1 MKRDG
6 SLPSCWQETPGYKPF
21 NRYNPTTEFDVVI
34 IGGGITGITTAL
46 LLQTA
51 GKSCLLTEARNIG
64 FGTTGGTTA
73 HLNTLL
79 DTPYY
84 TISKNFS
91 EDNAKLV
98 HQAAIEAVDQV
109 RKNIETYS
117 IDCTF
122 EEKTGYMFSPRK
134 ELDKELEKIVDGSVA
149 AGVDMEFV
157 NENPVPVPF
166 TSAARFSGQA
176 QFNPMEYVH
185 ALAQAFEKAGGV
197 ILLENPVKEVK
208 EENVLHVYSSRGII
222 KAKNVVYATHTPPGI
237 NLLHL
242 RLVPWRSYAMALRI
256 NGEYPDALVYDTEDP
271 YHYFRSQ
278 EIDGVTYLI
287 AGGEDHKT
295 GHEENAEKSF
305 LNLEAYLRKHFDIEE
320 IKWKWSSQYY
330 ETVDGLPYIGHFPM
344 HPDNIYVATGF
355 SGNGMTYGTLSAIIL
370 RDLITTGKSQYE
382 KLFDPNRL
390 KPIAGFAEFASAA
403 ADVVGNFIKK
413 PFSFEKIEGLVDLA
427 PGEGKIVKYEGQKI
441 ALYKDED
448 GKVYGLS
455 PTCNH
460 MGCSINWNTAEKSW
474 DCPCHGSRFN
484 MYGEMITGPAVKD
497 QERIVIEQPEHHHH
511 K

>member
-1 MKRDG
+1 MNRDG
-6 SLPSCWQETPGYKPF
+6 HLTSCWQEMPGYQPR
-21 NRYNPTTEFDVVI
+21 NRYSTDMEFDVVI
-34 IGGGITGITTAL
+34 IGAGITGITAAL

-51 GKSCLLTEARNIG
+51 GKKCLVTEARNIG

-91 EDNAKLV
+91 EDDAKLV
-98 HQAAIEAVDQV
+98 HQAAVEAIDQIRHNV
-109 RKNIETYS
+109 ESYDIN
-117 IDCTF
+117 CNF
-122 EEKTGYMFSPRK
+122 EEKTGYLFSPRQ
-134 ELDKELEKIVDGSVA
+134 ELDKELEKIVDSA
-149 AGVDMEFV
+149 IKAGVDIAYTK
-157 NENPVPVPF
+157 ENPVPVPF
-166 TSAARFSGQA
+166 TAVARFSGQG
-176 QFNPMEYVH
+176 QFHPLKYVY
-185 ALAQAFEKAGGV
+185 AMAQAFEDAGGV
-197 ILLENPVKEVK
+197 ILQQNLVEEVK
-208 EENVLHVYSSRGII
+208 EADILHVHSSRGII
-222 KAKNVVYATHTPPGI
+222 KTKNVIYATHTPPGI

-242 RLVPWRSYAMALRI
+242 RLVPWRSYAMAVRI
-256 NGEYPDALVYDTEDP
+256 NGQYPDAVVYDTEDP

-278 EIDGVTYLI
+278 EIDGEMYLI

-305 LNLEAYLRKHFDIEE
+305 TNLEAYLRKHFDIEE
-320 IKWKWSSQYY
+320 IKYKWSSQYY

-344 HPDNIYVATGF
+344 HPDNVYVATGYG
-355 SGNGMTYGTLSAIIL
+355 GNGMIYGTISAIL
-370 RDLITTGKSQYE
+370 LTELIVNGKSQYE

-403 ADVVGNFIKK
+403 ADVVSNFIKK
-413 PFSFEKIEGLVDLA
+413 PFNAEKLEELVDLA
-427 PGEGKIVKYEGQKI
+427 PGEGKIVKYEGEKI

-448 GKVYGLS
+448 GKIYGIS

-460 MGCSINWNTAEKSW
+460 MGCSINWNNAEKSW

-484 MYGEMITGPAVKD
+484 MYGEMLNGPAVRD
-497 QERIVIEQPEHHHH
+497 QHRIDIEQPVHHH

>member
-6 SLPSCWQETPGYKPF
+6 FCTSCWQEMPGYSPR
-21 NRYNPTTEFDVVI
+21 NRFSTNTEYDVVI
-34 IGGGITGITTAL
+34 IGAGITGITTAL

-51 GKSCLLTEARNIG
+51 GKNCLVTEARNIG

-73 HLNTLL
+73 HLNTIL

-84 TISKNFS
+84 TIIKNFNEES
-91 EDNAKLV
+91 ARLV
-98 HQAAIEAVDQV
+98 YQAAQEAIELV
-109 RKNIETYS
+109 RKNIETHS
-117 IDCTF
+117 ISCTF
-122 EEKTGYMFSPRK
+122 EEKTGYMFSPHK
-134 ELDKELEKIVDGSVA
+134 DLDKELQKIVDSSQKVGVEIDYTDQSPVPIPFSSVA
-149 AGVDMEFV
+149 Q
-157 NENPVPVPF
+157 
-166 TSAARFSGQA
+166 FSGQA
-176 QFNPMEYVH
+176 QFNPIQYVY
-185 ALAQAFEKAGGV
+185 ALAKAFEEAGGV
-197 ILLENPVKEVK
+197 IVQENPVKEVK
-208 EENVLHVYSSRGII
+208 EDNLLHVHSSQGII

-242 RLVPWRSYAMALRI
+242 RLVPWRSYAMAVRI

-271 YHYFRSQ
+271 YHYFRTQ
-278 EIDGVTYLI
+278 EIDGLTYLI

-305 LNLEAYLRKHFDIEE
+305 MLLEAYLRKHFDIEE

-344 HPDNIYVATGF
+344 HPDNVYVATGF
-355 SGNGMTYGTLSAIIL
+355 GGNGMIYGTVSAIML
-370 RDLITTGKSQYE
+370 RDLITTSKSDYE

-403 ADVVGNFIKK
+403 ADVVGNLIKK
-413 PFSFEKIEGLVDLA
+413 PFSAEKIEGLVDLA
-427 PGEGKIVKYEGQKI
+427 PGEGKIVKYEGHKI
-441 ALYKDED
+441 ALYKDDD
-448 GKVYGLS
+448 GKIYGIS

-460 MGCSINWNTAEKSW
+460 MGCSINWNNAERSW

-484 MYGEMITGPAVKD
+484 MYGELLTGPAVKD
-497 QERIVIEQPEHHHH
+497 QEQVIIQERQHVKER
-511 K
+511 